1 VWPSPKNVLCYKF
14 GNQSGPGFSRELPD
28 VLSAMPRRND
38 RDLVKLLERHPGKGE
53 SSPIRIAY
61 PFLPYDL

>member
-1 VWPSPKNVLCYKF
+1 
-14 GNQSGPGFSRELPD
+14 
-28 VLSAMPRRND
+28 MPRRND

-61 PFLPYDL
+61 PFLPYDLYQSAQSCLSIRNSNG